1 MYDPD
6 HAPSLSSPHL
16 QLLEALE
23 FPIDLVEIKG
33 LRIKLPTDPFQHLL
47 VLGVL
52 RVASGHLSVGDL
64 VARAI
69 RYTHLNE
76 SVSSLFD

>member
-1 MYDPD
+1 VVVTNTTDIPQ
-6 HAPSLSSPHL
+6 AKRFP
-16 QLLEALE
+16 QLT
-23 FPIDLVEIKG
+23 V
-33 LRIKLPTDPFQHLL
+33 
-47 VLGVL
+47 
-52 RVASGHLSVGDL
+52 LSVGDL